1 MGNMQMNRHTA
12 ILLVVGSL
20 VGVVGLVSF
29 KLATADP
36 GKAVIRALDEAKEK
50 VLQIGAGVSVKELE
64 HPDPQNPSQDKEW
77 MRVTI
82 FGQEM
87 RIPRDSKGIRV
98 SELSPDKKRIL
109 VFCIRDRSFE
119 FTRYFEAEPEIMDR
133 DRAVL
138 LDMGPGT
145 KKFELLVSALISA
158 GQSTA
163 NAKKIVSDAWNALG
177 ALSSEDLLVRF
188 LGCDRDNL
196 ARELQPEKAAEEGLL
211 YILRG
216 GLKPG
221 WAFRFKVG
229 KETVYAVHC
238 PSSQVSG
245 WLIHAYNRKGQK
257 TWRGTYAVY
266 LPSKLKNNLDALKQI
281 LVVGE
286 EDGEEPQEEASTKP
300 RPTTQPAKE

>member
-1 MGNMQMNRHTA
+1 MNQKPV
-12 ILLVVGSL
+12 ILLVVGGL
-20 VGVVGLVSF
+20 IGVMGLVCF
-29 KLATADP
+29 GLASADP
-36 GKAVIRALDEAKEK
+36 GEAVIRALDGAEGK
-50 VLQIGAGVSVKELE
+50 VLPIGSGVGVTELE

-77 MRVTI
+77 MRATI

-87 RIPRDSKGIRV
+87 RIPRDSKGIDV
-98 SELSPDKKRIL
+98 MELSVGKKRIP
-109 VFCIRDRSFE
+109 VFGILDRSFE
-119 FTRYFEAEPEIMDR
+119 FTRYFSAEPKIMDHS
-133 DRAVL
+133 RAVL
-138 LDMGPGT
+138 SEMGPET
-145 KKFELLVSALISA
+145 EESELLVKALISA

-163 NAKKIVSDAWNALG
+163 DAKKTVSDAWNALG

-216 GLKPG
+216 GLKPRL
-221 WAFRFKVG
+221 AFRFKVG

-238 PSSQVSG
+238 PSSRVSA

-257 TWRGTYAVY
+257 TWRGTYVVY
-266 LPSKLKNNLDALKQI
+266 LPSKLKNHLDALKQI

-286 EDGEEPQEEASTKP
+286 EDGEEPQEETSTRP
-300 RPTTQPAKE
+300 RPTTQSSKE